1 MCVSASACV
10 NACEC
15 VCVNVCVCV
24 WERERVREVSS
35 AENLEAEKS
44 NLSPAYE
51 FIETE

>member
-1 MCVSASACV
+1 MRVSV
-10 NACEC
+10 CEC
-15 VCVNVCVCV
+15 VCVLVRVG
-24 WERERVREVSS
+24 ERERVLEVSS